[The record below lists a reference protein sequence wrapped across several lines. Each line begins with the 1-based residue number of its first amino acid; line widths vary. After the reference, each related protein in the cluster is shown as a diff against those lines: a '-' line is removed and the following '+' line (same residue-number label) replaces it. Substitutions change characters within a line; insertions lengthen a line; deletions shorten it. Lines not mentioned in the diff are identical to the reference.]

1 MQMSH
6 LRYFAEI
13 ARVKNMTLAAKNLHV
28 SQPSLTYAVR
38 VLENELGVPLLFR
51 HPHSISLTEAGETFA
66 AQAERITASAD
77 NLAGMMKGYA
87 GLTAGNLRLGV
98 LWIGGYMEIFT
109 LLNEFRGILP
119 GVTYELSFDGS
130 DILIDSLKRRCLHGI
145 FVVSS
150 PAYLENEKDFH
161 SVRISAEE
169 YKLIIPKSNPLSQK
183 SAVSIR
189 DLDRETIIMPSEK
202 TLLYRQLSVMFQA
215 EGVSPRVLCSTSQSD
230 IAGQLAG
237 AGLGIAFA
245 SSTVAGKIC
254 GENCRVIDFGEGAK
268 IHRIIY
274 FLMPREFLDYPLTR
288 AFFEF
293 AEKKFS
299 GHEEK
304 LEPHDFRKAQ

>member
-6 LRYFAEI
+6 LKYFAEI

-87 GLTAGNLRLGV
+87 NLSAGNLRLGV
-98 LWIGGYMEIFT
+98 LWIGGYMEVFT
-109 LLNEFRGILP
+109 LLYEFRGILP

-130 DILIDSLKRRCLHGI
+130 DILLRGLKDRRLHGV

-150 PAYLENEKDFH
+150 PAYLENERDFL
-161 SVRISAEE
+161 SVRVSTEE
-169 YKLIIPKSNPLSQK
+169 YKLIVHKSNTLSQK
-183 SAVSIR
+183 QSISIR
-189 DLDRETIIMPSEK
+189 DLASETIIMPSEK
-202 TLLYRQLSVMFQA
+202 TLLHRQLSVMFQA
-215 EGVSPRVLCSTSQSD
+215 EGVSPCVLCATSQSD

-254 GENCRVIDFGEGAK
+254 GENCSVIDFEEGAK

-274 FLMPREFLDYPLTR
+274 FVMLREFLDYPLTR

-293 AEKKFS
+293 AEKRFS
-299 GHEEK
+299 VK
-304 LEPHDFRKAQ
+304 L